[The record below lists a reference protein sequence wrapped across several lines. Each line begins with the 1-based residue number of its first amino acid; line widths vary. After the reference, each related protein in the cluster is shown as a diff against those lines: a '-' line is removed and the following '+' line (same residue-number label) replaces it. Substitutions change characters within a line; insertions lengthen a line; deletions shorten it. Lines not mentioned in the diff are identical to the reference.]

1 MANRPF
7 AYQRTNDKG
16 YAPTA
21 DEIEAATARIRA
33 TWSERDHRRRLGLPE
48 DDSVEVIIVH
58 DRDLGADQKVRH
70 RAEGP

>member
-21 DEIEAATARIRA
+21 DEIEVATAQIRA
-33 TWSERDHRRRLGLPE
+33 TWSENDYRRRLGLPE
-48 DDSVEVIIVH
+48 DDGVEVIIVR
-58 DRDLGADQKVRH
+58 DRDLGADQKGRH